1 MGMMDDEGEA
11 RGRSMRGGMGFVMS
25 GDKSAFAD
33 KRDKETGI
41 EIKKDGKVEV
51 RGAKVTAVSATQ
63 VTATTTL
70 GSVLITIS
78 ANIDA
83 NTKVE
88 AKNGKTI
95 ALSEVVVGDVVTLKG
110 MMLSGNAFSM
120 TATLVRDIS
129 KSVTPVVNDTRQ
141 VFEGKVTVLPG
152 ATLPTT
158 ITMTIGSTP
167 LVVNI
172 SGSTTVLNTA
182 WAPVAL
188 STFQVGDSVRVFGYI
203 PTGASAVTGVVVR
216 NVSR

>member
-1 MGMMDDEGEA
+1 MI
-11 RGRSMRGGMGFVMS
+11 
-25 GDKSAFAD
+25 
-33 KRDKETGI
+33 GI